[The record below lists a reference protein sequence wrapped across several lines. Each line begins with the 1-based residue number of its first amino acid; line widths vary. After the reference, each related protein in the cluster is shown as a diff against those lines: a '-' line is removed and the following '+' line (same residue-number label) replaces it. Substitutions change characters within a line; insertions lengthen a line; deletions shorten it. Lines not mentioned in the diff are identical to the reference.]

1 MTKIEPALPIPY
13 EIQSRYTKIDAVDHT
28 IETHTYV
35 SINGGVATHKVDL
48 AKFITY
54 DKLGKE
60 VVDNQPGQTLDKS
73 V

>member
-1 MTKIEPALPIPY
+1 MTQIGPVQPVPY
-13 EIQSRYTKIDAVDHT
+13 EIQSKYTKVDPSNHT

-35 SINGGVATHKVDL
+35 SINGGVAVHKVET
-48 AKFITY
+48 AKFTAY

-60 VVDNQPGQTLDKS
+60 VVDNQPGQKLDKS

>member
-13 EIQSRYTKIDAVDHT
+13 EIQSRYTKIDAVDYT

-35 SINGGVATHKVDL
+35 SINGGVATHKVES
-48 AKFITY
+48 AKFTTY
-54 DKLGKE
+54 DKSGKE
-60 VVDNQPGQTLDKS
+60 VVDDQPGQKLDKS

>member
-1 MTKIEPALPIPY
+1 MTRIEPALPIPY
-13 EIQSRYTKIDAVDHT
+13 EIQSRYTKIDAVDHS

-35 SINGGVATHKVDL
+35 SINGGVATHKVES
-48 AKFITY
+48 AKFTAY

-60 VVDNQPGQTLDKS
+60 VVDEPTGQQLDKS